1 MNTKEEN
8 GMAMRGNRVKE
19 KLNRGETVFVVGG
32 HSNTSDTIDFLG
44 PSGFDGI
51 WLEGEHGPINWNL
64 LGDLSRACD
73 LWGMTSIAR
82 LHQND
87 PGVITRVLDLGANG
101 IVMPHVS
108 TKAEAEQVVQS
119 AFFAPI
125 GGRGMFSGRRSY
137 GGSQFFENANKEP
150 LVIVLIE
157 EMKAIENLSSILT
170 VDNIDVFF
178 VAPADLAQTMG
189 MIGKHYDPIVEKV
202 VEDALQQIV
211 ASGRTAGALTLNHGE
226 RMQRYFDLGVRFFL
240 SFYDSWLQKTAQE
253 YLSNAKLISNG
264 KN

>member
-1 MNTKEEN
+1 MCI
-8 GMAMRGNRVKE
+8 RD
-19 KLNRGETVFVVGG
+19 
-32 HSNTSDTIDFLG
+32 S
-44 PSGFDGI
+44 
-51 WLEGEHGPINWNL
+51 
-64 LGDLSRACD
+64 
-73 LWGMTSIAR
+73 
-82 LHQND
+82 
-87 PGVITRVLDLGANG
+87 
-101 IVMPHVS
+101 
-108 TKAEAEQVVQS
+108 
-119 AFFAPI
+119 
-125 GGRGMFSGRRSY
+125 
-137 GGSQFFENANKEP
+137 
-150 LVIVLIE
+150 
-157 EMKAIENLSSILT
+157 
-170 VDNIDVFF
+170 DNIDVFF